1 MMDDKCGGEYQKMR
15 KGDKCMKVFG
25 LILILAIIVSVFG
38 GAVSAEDVSGG
49 LKQNV
54 DDAEIQTAVGNLSS
68 EELTEALDDEPFH
81 QLPTTSG
88 KISYFCPDC
97 CSTSAWGEP
106 LGVSC
111 EGNDAARY
119 WFAAMR
125 WTYQE
130 GGYELYATA

>member
-1 MMDDKCGGEYQKMR
+1 MDDKCGGDYQMR
-15 KGDKCMKVFG
+15 KGDKGKKVFG
-25 LILILAIIVSVFG
+25 LILILAIVVLVFG
-38 GAVSAEDVSGG
+38 GVVSAEDLSGG
-49 LKQNV
+49 LKQSV

-68 EELTEALDDEPFH
+68 VELTKALDDDPLR
-81 QLPTTSG
+81 QLPATSE

-97 CSTSAWGEP
+97 CPTSAWGEP

-125 WTYQE
+125 WSYQE